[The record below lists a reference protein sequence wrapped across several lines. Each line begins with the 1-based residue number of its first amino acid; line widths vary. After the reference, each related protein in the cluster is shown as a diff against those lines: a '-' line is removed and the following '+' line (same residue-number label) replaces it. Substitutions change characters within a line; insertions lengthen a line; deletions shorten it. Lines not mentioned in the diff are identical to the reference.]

1 MQTILST
8 VDIKTNLKFRK
19 YVSYIKHIIFILPKQ
34 YCYLFIIYITISF
47 FGKTLTS
54 FCNHNKHLVHKKS
67 TTITKQIF
75 ILFNVKKNIT
85 ILNICQKNWK
95 HDFLLFFLLP
105 VPHQLPPRKTSI
117 QISKCRLGVHPLKT
131 VKQIS
136 VTF

>member
-1 MQTILST
+1 MYLNFDYQNFFI
-8 VDIKTNLKFRK
+8 N
-19 YVSYIKHIIFILPKQ
+19 YIKRIIFIFPKQ
-34 YCYLFIIYITISF
+34 YCYVFLIYITNSF

-75 ILFNVKKNIT
+75 ILFNVKKKHHNIKY
-85 ILNICQKNWK
+85 LSKKNWK

-105 VPHQLPPRKTSI
+105 VPHQLAQALPPRKTSI
-117 QISKCRLGVHPLKT
+117 QISKCRLEVHPLKT